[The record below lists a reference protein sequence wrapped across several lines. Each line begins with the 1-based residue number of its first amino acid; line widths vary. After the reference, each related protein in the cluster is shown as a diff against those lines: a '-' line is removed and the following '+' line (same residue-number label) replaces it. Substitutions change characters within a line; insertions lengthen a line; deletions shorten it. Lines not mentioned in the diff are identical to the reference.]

1 MPTYYIDCAGQGRG
15 RESVRVKGQILLA
28 RINSCISNRMYVRVT
43 VGRRDPAVE
52 LTWKYLQRV
61 TSTYMRLLL
70 GQLIVANF
78 VGMGLIFTC
87 SNLFVAVSP
96 AILTQVVSGTLA
108 LQCFSVRNTTV
119 MLNSSILC

>member
-61 TSTYMRLLL
+61 TSTYMRLLS
-70 GQLIVANF
+70 GQLIIEEELPQLVEKSYNHIEHREF
-78 VGMGLIFTC
+78 KN
-87 SNLFVAVSP
+87 NLRGNQAAV
-96 AILTQVVSGTLA
+96 
-108 LQCFSVRNTTV
+108 
-119 MLNSSILC
+119 